1 MREKNR
7 RFNGDYKDAAILI
20 SSPLTALPD
29 LLKIQANTFIYS
41 LIPIWESV
49 VSSSF
54 VAIQTKQG
62 MHMSPRDLNLR
73 RQWTKFVQA
82 KRANFVE
89 PSKLSVIYNAH
100 FASDC
105 FDGGYIREMGF
116 KKSTDLIPSAV
127 TTIQPQTPQQQA
139 LSEVR
144 IKRTMESDET
154 EKTAEKS
161 SKRSRKSRDIF
172 VKHII
177 RQDIKQTVLVFKHRH
192 FPFLFF

>member
-1 MREKNR
+1 M
-7 RFNGDYKDAAILI
+7 
-20 SSPLTALPD
+20 
-29 LLKIQANTFIYS
+29 FIYS

-62 MHMSPRDLNLR
+62 MHMSLRDLNLR
-73 RQWTKFVQA
+73 RQWTTFVQV

-89 PSKLSVIYNAH
+89 PSKHSVICGAH
-100 FASDC
+100 FTSDC

-144 IKRTMESDET
+144 TKRTMESDET

-172 VKHII
+172 AKDII
-177 RQDIKQTVLVFKHRH
+177 RQDIK
-192 FPFLFF
+192 